1 MARVISCSATTEQVI
16 ARTKTQTRRRG
27 WWTDKKGRRLV
38 LPGDQLQIV
47 DKAMGLKKGQKPNR
61 LALVEVVDVRR
72 ERLCDITPADVVSE
86 GFPDWTTA
94 EFIAFFTAEMGGS
107 YNQELTVI
115 EWRYLPAK
123 FYITNEERPRPIDP
137 YTFGGAAAAG
147 MARPRLARR
156 GGA

>member
-1 MARVISCSATTEQVI
+1 MNVIGIDLSLTSTGI
-16 ARTKTQTRRRG
+16 AAVVDET
-27 WWTDKKGRRLV
+27 
-38 LPGDQLQIV
+38 IV
-47 DKAMGLKKGQKPNR
+47 SETIVSKPDKADPTG
-61 LALVEVVDVRR
+61 AVRR
-72 ERLCDITPADVVSE
+72 ERLCDITPADVVAE